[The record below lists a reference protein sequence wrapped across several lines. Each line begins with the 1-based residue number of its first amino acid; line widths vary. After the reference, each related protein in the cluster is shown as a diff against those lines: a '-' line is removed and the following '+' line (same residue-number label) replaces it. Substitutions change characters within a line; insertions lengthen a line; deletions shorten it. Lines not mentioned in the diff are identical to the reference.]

1 MNIANKL
8 NEVIPNY
15 KNILDQGKGTFMHGT
30 HSKNQAPIGVQQ
42 LPLRMGSNAGIGV
55 IIDQERSKSVSISLK
70 K

>member
-1 MNIANKL
+1 
-8 NEVIPNY
+8 
-15 KNILDQGKGTFMHGT
+15 MHGT